1 MWRFFVDHPQAQ
13 PCCSYPMLF
22 STMHRLSLILRR
34 MRPGTHYVPSLSIT
48 RSICHKRHSSSLTD
62 ATRMKGYPDKLFLI
76 PAHTQLPV
84 ANPSVPNTQSLEK
97 NRRKG
102 TSMRRMKDGATFRA
116 VLRKFSEHIRMVH
129 KRQITWPKEDLFE
142 HSEYVR
148 STL

>member
-1 MWRFFVDHPQAQ
+1 
-13 PCCSYPMLF
+13 
-22 STMHRLSLILRR
+22 
-34 MRPGTHYVPSLSIT
+34 
-48 RSICHKRHSSSLTD
+48 
-62 ATRMKGYPDKLFLI
+62 MKGYPDKLFLI

-84 ANPSVPNTQSLEK
+84 ANPSVPNTQSLEN

-129 KRQITWPKEDLFE
+129 KRQITWPKEDLYE

-148 STL
+148 LTV